1 MKKKATPLHPLA
13 EAACEYVGY
22 TCRDTNNIFLID
34 AGYSGT
40 FQWDGAFIDR
50 VLKDAAASSGL
61 PVHANVIS
69 ALGFYIKNGWV
80 HTRPKPGDLVFY
92 NFALNGGTASFDPQH
107 IGLVLK
113 TDAWKTDSRFTAVEG
128 NVDSG
133 LPRGPRDNNG
143 VYERTRY
150 ATDVLAFVRIPKR
163 YLGVAVAEPTDIPA
177 ATTLHIIKPA
187 HLNRCATAATSMTA
201 KPEFRR
207 SVELVQLALASHPGV
222 QLQNADRGVFNSKTT
237 AALAAFKRI
246 SGAAPAACNGEPNVE
261 SLAALAAQPSTV
273 TKFHVEP

>member
-1 MKKKATPLHPLA
+1 MKKKATAHPLA
-13 EAACEYVGY
+13 EAASAYTGY
-22 TCRDTNNIFLID
+22 TSRDTNNIFLID
-34 AGYSGT
+34 AGYTGT

-69 ALGFYIKNGWV
+69 ALGYYLKNGWV
-80 HTRPKPGDLVFY
+80 HTKPKPGDLVFF
-92 NFALNGGTASFDPQH
+92 NFPLNGGTTTFDPPH

-113 TDAWKTDSRFTAVEG
+113 TDAWKTDSRLVTVEA

-163 YLGVAVAEPTDIPA
+163 YLGKPLAVPTDIPA
-177 ATTLHIIKPA
+177 QPSTLHIIKPA
-187 HLNRCATAATSMTA
+187 HLNRCATAATSATA

-222 QLQNADRGVFNSKTT
+222 QLQNADRGIFNAKTT
-237 AALAAFKRI
+237 AALAAYKRI
-246 SGAAPAACNGEPNVE
+246 IGAAPAACNGEPNVE
-261 SLAALAAQPSTV
+261 SLAALAAEPSTV

>member
-1 MKKKATPLHPLA
+1 MKKKANIHPLA
-13 EAACEYVGY
+13 EAASAYTGY
-22 TCRDTNNIFLID
+22 TSRDTNNIFLID
-34 AGYSGT
+34 AGYTGT

-61 PVHANVIS
+61 PVHANVNS
-69 ALGFYIKNGWV
+69 ALGYYIRNGWV
-80 HTRPKPGDLVFY
+80 HTKPKPGDLVFY
-92 NFALNGGTASFDPQH
+92 NFALNGGTATFDPLH

-113 TDAWKTDSRFTAVEG
+113 TDAWKTDSRFTAIEG

-163 YLGVAVAEPTDIPA
+163 YLGVTVPTDIDA

-187 HLNRCATAATSMTA
+187 HLNRCATASTAATA
-201 KPEFRR
+201 KPEFRK
-207 SVELVQLALASHPGV
+207 SVELVQLALAAHPGV
-222 QLQNADRGVFNSKTT
+222 QLQNADRGVFNSKTA
-237 AALAAFKRI
+237 AALAAFKRVA
-246 SGAAPAACNGEPNVE
+246 GYKPAACTTEANVE

-273 TKFHVEP
+273 IKFHVEP